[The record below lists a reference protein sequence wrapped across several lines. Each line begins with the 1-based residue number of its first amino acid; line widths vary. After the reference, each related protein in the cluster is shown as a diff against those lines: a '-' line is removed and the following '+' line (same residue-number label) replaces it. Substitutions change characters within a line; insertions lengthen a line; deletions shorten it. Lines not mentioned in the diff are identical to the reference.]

1 VWLGRRENT
10 KGGERLLSPRIPIIF
25 DTPREFEYIQLL
37 LASDMHN
44 GSAQFDER
52 KWSEFEKLID
62 DPHNYVVFCGDQL
75 EYATKSSKSDC
86 YEATRP
92 SDQKRWWIEHLK
104 GREDK
109 IAAIIDGN
117 HEFNRASKDAD
128 CFPLYDIALLLGIED
143 RYRSEAAFVDI
154 GVGRR
159 SNGFG
164 GKERQN
170 RYVGRL
176 NHKAQNLVNY
186 GTADSIEGIDFFV
199 SGHTH
204 KPMDKP
210 LGKLV
215 YDPQNK
221 QVRER
226 TVENI
231 VCGHFLQYGGYGE
244 RGGMRVTS
252 QKLYSLILD
261 GRNKRI
267 ETRGF
272 YV

>member
-1 VWLGRRENT
+1 MLNSKT
-10 KGGERLLSPRIPIIF
+10 PIIF
-25 DTPREFEYIQLL
+25 NTPKDLDYVQVLI
-37 LASDMHN
+37 ASDMHN

-52 KWSEFEKLID
+52 KWNAFESLLED
-62 DPHNYVVFCGDQL
+62 EHNYVVFVGDQM
-75 EYATKSSKSDC
+75 EYATRTSKSDV
-86 YEATRP
+86 YEQALRP
-92 SDQKRWWIEHLK
+92 SEQKRWWIDHMK
-104 GREDK
+104 KYPDK

-117 HEFNRASKDAD
+117 HEFNRASKESD

-143 RYRSEAAFVDI
+143 RYRSEAAFLDL

-159 SNGFG
+159 NNDAY

-176 NHKAQNLVNY
+176 CHKAQNQVNY

-226 TVENI
+226 SVENI
-231 VCGHFLQYGGYGE
+231 VGGHFLQYGGYGE

-252 QKLYSLILD
+252 QKLYSLVLN
-261 GRNKRI
+261 GKSKGI

-272 YV
+272 YL